1 MLVKGEANEGSKITI
16 DATDD
21 NKLKYKVVK
30 LSDQPGNNGDNN
42 DMGVV

>member
-1 MLVKGEANEGSKITI
+1 MLVKGEASEGSTITI

-30 LSDQPGNNGDNN
+30 LSDQPGNNSANS